1 MDQVTFFLALIAGFL
16 FGGAIVWLIQRN
28 DVRQSYARARTEFN
42 AEIAGLNERVRNRD
56 DQLAELKKALEV
68 KEQELAQVRTEP
80 VQTAAPGPPVDLESV
95 LDPVRQ
101 SILRVSEQVAAL
113 QEAANE
119 ERSLPQETERLQSEI
134 TDLRRC
140 AAELEERLAEFG
152 QRFALI
158 GQNLER
164 ALDHHAGAALVLESR
179 LMPSARRLKGEP
191 PLANLA
197 AAVEEQLTADPQE
210 QPTEV

>member
-1 MDQVTFFLALIAGFL
+1 MDQVAFFLALIAGFL

-56 DQLAELKKALEV
+56 DQLAELKKALEA

-80 VQTAAPGPPVDLESV
+80 AQIAPPAPPIDLEGA

-113 QEAANE
+113 HQAAHE
-119 ERSLPQETERLQSEI
+119 DRSQPQETARLQGEVAE
-134 TDLRRC
+134 LRRC
-140 AAELEERLAEFG
+140 AAELEERLAEFN

-158 GQNLER
+158 GQTLER
-164 ALDHHAGAALVLESR
+164 ALEHHTEAALVLESR
-179 LMPSARRLKGEP
+179 LAPSARRLKGEA

-197 AAVEEQLTADPQE
+197 SAVEEQPA
-210 QPTEV
+210 EV